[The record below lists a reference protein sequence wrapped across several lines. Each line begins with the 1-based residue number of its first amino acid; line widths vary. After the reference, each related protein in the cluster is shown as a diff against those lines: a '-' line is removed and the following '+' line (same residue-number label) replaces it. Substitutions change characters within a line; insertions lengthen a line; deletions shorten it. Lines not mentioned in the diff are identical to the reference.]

1 MNLISVL
8 LVAVK
13 RLWNNKSL
21 ALCSIVGLITTVA
34 LMSSIPLYADAANY
48 KVFQEQLGLDKT
60 LETTAGGD
68 TVAKRPPFA
77 FMYRYI
83 GAWYGSVE
91 IEDFDPVDQY
101 IAEQVPW
108 IIGLPIEASARY
120 IRTDNFALY
129 PASEAQYL
137 ELRQP
142 LGWTNIG
149 FVSGIENYVDFV
161 EGQFPVDA
169 QAGDEIVD
177 VMLSESLA
185 SEWGVQTGETF
196 IAFMRAQPVK
206 EGENPDAVRKP
217 LQVNV
222 RVAGIWAPKDIQ
234 DQFWFYSPQ
243 ALGKT
248 LLVSESSFRNRIATA
263 MQQEVYTA
271 IWYLVFD
278 GDSVRTDDVPQFLG
292 RINYANSHVG
302 ALLPNAVLDL
312 SPEQALQNYRWTTFV
327 MTIVLY
333 VFSIPIL
340 GLVLY
345 FISLI
350 GGLIVERQR
359 GEIAILKSRGT
370 GDMQVFSIYA
380 LEGLVIGAVGFVL
393 GMLVAKQVAILMG
406 NTVSFLAFGT
416 RQALPVVI
424 TRRAILLGL
433 VGVGMAL
440 VASLAPAMRA
450 SRLTIV
456 TYKRDRARAL
466 ERPFWQRYFLDILL
480 FIPAGYGYY
489 ILQNRGTINV
499 LQGQASG
506 DPFNDP
512 LLFLVPTIT
521 IFAVS
526 LFLIRLFPLIM
537 EILARL
543 SSYFLRS
550 LSVVLAFRQLARV
563 SKQYTGA
570 LLLLVLTLSLATFTA
585 SMARTLDQSLTDS
598 MYYRYGADY
607 QLVEMGENPAATGSM
622 NPGMTGAASSEGEE
636 GAEEAGGWVFV
647 PVSEHLKVPQIE
659 GATRVGRYTV
669 SANVGRGRVSGQL
682 FGIDRMDFPEVGFF
696 RRDFA
701 PNQLGTLMN
710 RLAID
715 DSALLV
721 SPEFMA
727 QYSLNA
733 GDKVEL
739 TVSAYGEFRTVSFI
753 IADVVRYFPT
763 YYPNPEEPSHL
774 FVANLDYIFNQ
785 MGGLFPYDVWISTPD
800 HVNPDEIQDGLL
812 DLDIRVLYM
821 QDSRSAVTRE
831 QGRPERAGVFGIL
844 SVGFVA
850 AALLTTMGVVLHSF
864 IAFRRRFIEFG
875 VLRAIGLSVSQM
887 ITFLGFEQ
895 FVLIGSGVTAG
906 TAIGV
911 AVSNLFIPF
920 LQVGTDKYASIPPF
934 VVLIAWDD
942 VTTIYLVFGAIL
954 LLAVVGMIWLLARLK
969 IFEAVKLGEAV

>member
-21 ALCSIVGLITTVA
+21 ALCSVIGLTTTVA

-48 KVFQEQLGLDKT
+48 KVFQEQLGLG
-60 LETTAGGD
+60 ETAASSEEGGA
-68 TVAKRPPFA
+68 VARRPPFA

-91 IEDFDPVDQY
+91 IESFDPVDQY
-101 IAEQVPW
+101 IREQVPW
-108 IIGLPIEASARY
+108 IIGLPVENTARY
-120 IRTDNFALY
+120 VRTDNFALF
-129 PASEAQYL
+129 PSSEAQYL

-149 FVSGIENYVDFV
+149 FVSGIEDYVDFV
-161 EGQFPVDA
+161 EGQFPPDA
-169 QAGDEIVD
+169 QAGDEIID
-177 VMLSESLA
+177 VMLSNSLA

-196 IAFMRAQPVK
+196 IAFMRAPAPGP
-206 EGENPDAVRKP
+206 GEDPNAIRKP
-217 LQVNV
+217 LQFTV
-222 RVAGIWAPKDIQ
+222 RVVGIWAPKDIT

-248 LLVSESSFRNRIATA
+248 LLISENSFRNRIATA

-271 IWYLVFD
+271 IWYTVFD

-292 RINYANSHVG
+292 RINYANSHVS

-380 LEGLVIGAVGFVL
+380 LEGLVVGVIGFVL
-393 GMLVAKQVAILMG
+393 GMLVAKQVAIMMG

-433 VGVGMAL
+433 LGVGMAL

-480 FIPAGYGYY
+480 FVPAAYGYY
-489 ILQNRGTINV
+489 ILKNRGTINV

-521 IFAVS
+521 IFATS
-526 LFLIRLFPLIM
+526 LLLVRLFPLIM
-537 EILARL
+537 ELLARL

-585 SMARTLDQSLTDS
+585 SMARTLDQSLKDS

-607 QLVEMGENPAATGSM
+607 QLVEMGENPAAMGV
-622 NPGMTGAASSEGEE
+622 NPALLGMGDEGGEGAAET
-636 GAEEAGGWVFV
+636 AGGWVFV

-659 GATRVGRYTV
+659 AATRVGRYTV

-682 FGIDRMDFPEVGFF
+682 FGIDRMDFPQVGFF

-701 PNQLGTLMN
+701 PSQLGTLMN

-721 SPEFMA
+721 SPNFMA
-727 QYSLNA
+727 DFSLNA
-733 GDKVEL
+733 GDKVDL
-739 TVSAYGEFRTVSFI
+739 TVSAYGEVRTVSFI

-763 YYPNPEEPSHL
+763 YYPSNDLNYL
-774 FVANLDYIFNQ
+774 FVANLDYLFNE
-785 MGGLFPYDVWISTPD
+785 MGGLFPYDVWIRTAE
-800 HVNPDEIQDGLL
+800 HVDPNEIQAELVN
-812 DLDIRVLYM
+812 LDIRVLYI
-821 QDSRSAVTRE
+821 QDSRSAVVKE
-831 QGRPERAGVFGIL
+831 QAQPDRAGVFGIL

-850 AALLTTMGVVLHSF
+850 AALLTTLGVVLHSF

-911 AVSNLFIPF
+911 WVSNLFIPF

-942 VTTIYLVFGAIL
+942 VTSIYFVFGAIL
-954 LLAVVGMIWLLARLK
+954 LLAVAGMIWLLARLK